1 MPFNIETAQSQQYS
15 NITLEPQV
23 QNWEIPFI
31 TSIPY
36 VQGYAYP
43 NNLSIPVQIKDFF
56 AEDTENVYTEFR
68 IRAELEY
75 KNSDGSPLS
84 QNFAQITGPIT
95 PGQNYVLSE
104 NNLNVNI
111 GINFQNLELLD
122 PDDVGNLKQLEI
134 ILRTYGVRSSDGV
147 EVPIGLI
154 QGGTRS
160 SFVNIHVIGDD
171 QYYIEMQNN
180 VENEFNHVIGEDL
193 PDPLTVNVYGFG
205 IFFLLIPKYFD
216 VLPNNNL
223 IGPLPLLSEEE
234 WNGYRI
240 DITAAPLAIQ
250 IQPNITIEDID
261 EEEFEND
268 FAVLSSVIYAA
279 NWNPDDTFE
288 KTIRVNL
295 YKSSGA
301 VFTPNVLEFFTVKNI
316 QEAYQINLEIFL
328 PGDWTFTCPD
338 WMINP
343 NPVGNGYQYFYN
355 FYPIHSSNFEVGVY
369 EGQCV
374 LRSAT
379 GEEYII
385 PVKHTVVE
393 TVDAGFS
400 EHQIN
405 FTRDNLLSS
414 NIYHSHENM
423 FCRIKTKVGGL
434 SYSNGFYAAKEYM
447 YKTGFFEN
455 KASIHIGEIVE
466 RNVARLTG
474 QDVYNLLR
482 NTFIMSNT
490 FLQTV
495 NSLNGHFAKI
505 NYYDP
510 IPVNV
515 KFSIESQ
522 TNSDFI
528 FKEDYF
534 SNIKYLRGRKPE
546 KFRSNSAFLY
556 PKERSIRITPKS
568 KIILNALLAPMT
580 YKFTVL
586 VNGNQIYE
594 NNQMTQG
601 KSTFGFLMKNLKV
614 VEGDIVEVF
623 LRKNYYFSV
632 SNSLDFNA
640 NPLVFSQKYLVFPE
654 GKHSNHIIYEDE
666 YGLPQIF
673 ELTGDFSFESEYE
686 FTEVENTEDLIRVIR
701 NLESKKKQKFSI
713 NTGFIPKSNQI
724 IIDEIIRSGTAWLI
738 GNNTEVLVEL
748 RPVSKKMVNSNSD
761 AETYAYDIEFEINP
775 THDLQVYS

>member
-1 MPFNIETAQSQQYS
+1 
-15 NITLEPQV
+15 
-23 QNWEIPFI
+23 
-31 TSIPY
+31 
-36 VQGYAYP
+36 
-43 NNLSIPVQIKDFF
+43 
-56 AEDTENVYTEFR
+56 
-68 IRAELEY
+68 
-75 KNSDGSPLS
+75 
-84 QNFAQITGPIT
+84 
-95 PGQNYVLSE
+95 
-104 NNLNVNI
+104 
-111 GINFQNLELLD
+111 
-122 PDDVGNLKQLEI
+122 
-134 ILRTYGVRSSDGV
+134 
-147 EVPIGLI
+147 
-154 QGGTRS
+154 
-160 SFVNIHVIGDD
+160 
-171 QYYIEMQNN
+171 
-180 VENEFNHVIGEDL
+180 
-193 PDPLTVNVYGFG
+193 
-205 IFFLLIPKYFD
+205 
-216 VLPNNNL
+216 
-223 IGPLPLLSEEE
+223 
-234 WNGYRI
+234 
-240 DITAAPLAIQ
+240 
-250 IQPNITIEDID
+250 
-261 EEEFEND
+261 
-268 FAVLSSVIYAA
+268 
-279 NWNPDDTFE
+279 
-288 KTIRVNL
+288 
-295 YKSSGA
+295 
-301 VFTPNVLEFFTVKNI
+301 
-316 QEAYQINLEIFL
+316 
-328 PGDWTFTCPD
+328 
-338 WMINP
+338 
-343 NPVGNGYQYFYN
+343 
-355 FYPIHSSNFEVGVY
+355 
-369 EGQCV
+369 
-374 LRSAT
+374 
-379 GEEYII
+379 
-385 PVKHTVVE
+385 
-393 TVDAGFS
+393 
-400 EHQIN
+400 
-405 FTRDNLLSS
+405 
-414 NIYHSHENM
+414 
-423 FCRIKTKVGGL
+423 
-434 SYSNGFYAAKEYM
+434 
-447 YKTGFFEN
+447 
-455 KASIHIGEIVE
+455 
-466 RNVARLTG
+466 
-474 QDVYNLLR
+474 
-482 NTFIMSNT
+482 MSNT

-673 ELTGDFSFESEYE
+673 ELTGDFSFESEYN

-701 NLESKKKQKFSI
+701 NLESKKKQKSSI